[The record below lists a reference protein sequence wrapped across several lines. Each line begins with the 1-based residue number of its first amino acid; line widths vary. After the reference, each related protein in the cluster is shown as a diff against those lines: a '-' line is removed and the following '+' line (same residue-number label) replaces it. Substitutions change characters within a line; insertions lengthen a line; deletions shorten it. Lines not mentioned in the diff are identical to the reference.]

1 MVFSE
6 PLGSA
11 SIWLAALAA
20 VALLVA
26 AVLYHGRQRLARHAL
41 ALESE
46 VERLQDRTWRLSE
59 SEERYRSLIEAQLD
73 VIVQRDRSGRITF
86 ANERFAELMGT
97 AREAL
102 VGSDARPTVLES
114 GRPRVGADGARV
126 VDEAIRTPEGLRWLS
141 WVETSIAGRDGAPEL
156 VRAGRDITERV
167 AAERTLEEARA
178 KAEAA
183 SEAKS
188 RFLATVSHEFR
199 TPLNGILGMAG
210 LLLDTQPSPEQATY
224 IRAVKTSGQALLSL
238 IDEILDFSKIEA
250 GRIDLLAEAF
260 DVRAVVEGVVELL
273 APKAQGKGIEIAAFV
288 GRDVPAQVVGDP
300 DRLRQILVNLA
311 GNAVKFTD
319 AGGVGVIVERDGEG
333 ALSLTIRDTGPGIA
347 ADRVQSLFEEFEQG
361 DGDLARRHGGTGL
374 GLAITRRI
382 VERMQGA
389 ITVDSI
395 LGAGTSFRVSLP
407 LADAAPAPEQDS
419 RFAGLRFLVL
429 AQSPFEA
436 PFIARR
442 LTEGGAEVA
451 LVDVPV
457 DALAKMATGRFDLL
471 LVDCIFGED
480 VVRSVAEEARRAGIA
495 RKLILLSPF
504 DRREFG
510 SPAAS
515 GFDGYLVKPARA
527 RSLAQ
532 QLTPSPVAEP
542 SRREPGAARRAG
554 AGGRAAIRVLLAED
568 NEINALLALKSLEK
582 LGAIADWAKTGEEA
596 LALAESALS
605 GERPPYGLVLM
616 DIRMPGLDGFDTTQ
630 RIRQLES
637 ALGAES
643 RLKIVALTA
652 NLRGADETAIAAG
665 LDGFLAKPFE
675 LPALE
680 ALLKDAAPPF
690 ARAS

>member
-1 MVFSE
+1 MVFLE
-6 PLGSA
+6 PWAWPVVLAG
-11 SIWLAALAA
+11 LAALGCAA
-20 VALLVA
+20 M
-26 AVLYHGRQRLARHAL
+26 HRRGRGRLARHAA
-41 ALESE
+41 ALEAE
-46 VERLQDRTWRLSE
+46 VERLQDRTWRLAE

-73 VIVQRDRSGRITF
+73 VIVQRDRAGRITF

-97 AREAL
+97 SRETL
-102 VGSDARPTVLES
+102 IGSGERPTVIES
-114 GRPRVGADGARV
+114 GAPRIGADGARV
-126 VDEAIRTPEGLRWLS
+126 VDEAVRTPDGVRWLS

-167 AAERTLEEARA
+167 AAERTLDEARA

-210 LLLDTQPSPEQATY
+210 LLLDTAPSPEQTTY

-250 GRIDLLAEAF
+250 GRIDLLADPF
-260 DVRAVVEGVVELL
+260 DIRAVVEGVVELL

-288 GRDVPAQVVGDP
+288 APDVPARVIGDR

-311 GNAVKFTD
+311 GNAVKFTE
-319 AGGVGVIVERDGEG
+319 AGGVGVIVEQGRDGV
-333 ALSLTIRDTGPGIA
+333 LSLAVHDTGPGIA
-347 ADRVQSLFEEFEQG
+347 EDRVPSLFEEFEQG
-361 DGDLARRHGGTGL
+361 DGELSRRHGGTGL

-382 VERMQGA
+382 VERMQGEIA
-389 ITVDSI
+389 VDSTV
-395 LGAGTSFRVSLP
+395 GAGAVFRVSLP
-407 LADAAPAPEQDS
+407 MPEAAPPPVGERGFS
-419 RFAGLRFLVL
+419 GLRSLVL

-442 LTEGGAEVA
+442 LREGGAEVA
-451 LVDVPV
+451 VVETAV
-457 DALAKMATGRFDLL
+457 DALAKIATTRFGLVV
-471 LVDCIFGED
+471 VDCAFGEE

-510 SPAAS
+510 SPAAA
-515 GFDGYLVKPARA
+515 GFDGYLLKPVRA
-527 RSLAQ
+527 HSLFQ
-532 QLTPSPVAEP
+532 QLAPLPGATPSPHAAGP
-542 SRREPGAARRAG
+542 ARRAARG
-554 AGGRAAIRVLLAED
+554 ATSRVLLAED

-605 GERPPYGLVLM
+605 GERPAYGLVLM
-616 DIRMPGLDGFDTTQ
+616 DIRMPGLDGFETTR

-637 ALGAES
+637 ALGVAR
-643 RLKIVALTA
+643 RLRIVALTA
-652 NLRGADETAIAAG
+652 NLRNADETSAAAG
-665 LDGFLAKPFE
+665 FDGFLAKPFE
-675 LPALE
+675 LAALE
-680 ALLKDAAPPF
+680 ALLKDAGTPL
-690 ARAS
+690 ARAC